1 MCRQLQIAFESK
13 QGIKNMKQQELF
25 FSHADNYR
33 FLKLFTLFL
42 NGLAVSAWY
51 VCSTQV
57 VFNAGLTDQF
67 AVQKKY
73 YFIFNLPFFTGNY
86 TFHRKVKSVV
96 SLTSKT

>member
-57 VFNAGLTDQF
+57 VFNAGLT
-67 AVQKKY
+67 
-73 YFIFNLPFFTGNY
+73 G
-86 TFHRKVKSVV
+86 SVCGAEKI
-96 SLTSKT
+96 LFYL